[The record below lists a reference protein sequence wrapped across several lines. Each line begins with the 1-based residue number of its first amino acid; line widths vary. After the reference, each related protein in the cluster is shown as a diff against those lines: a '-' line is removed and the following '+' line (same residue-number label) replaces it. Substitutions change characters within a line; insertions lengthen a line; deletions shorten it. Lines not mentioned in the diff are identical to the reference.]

1 MVGTPSLISCNTA
14 RLYRFCNG
22 FGIVVIPRRF
32 RKQEDMFI
40 GFGRSVLYIFGQTV
54 CLVPDNIRTQ
64 IPSVRAECKG
74 KHPRDSNHILCLDS
88 VPHNRHSV
96 NRRRRI
102 GTVIVFA
109 VRFLRCPFPY
119 TLSASGIAVGNV
131 QPKRPV
137 VREYPPDL
145 PKHLY
150 QTADIRLR
158 RFLRPDLPVHAVIP
172 KPIIRRAC
180 YT

>member
-1 MVGTPSLISCNTA
+1 MLVG
-14 RLYRFCNG
+14 FC
-22 FGIVVIPRRF
+22 
-32 RKQEDMFI
+32 
-40 GFGRSVLYIFGQTV
+40 RSVPYIFGQTV
-54 CLVPDNIRTQ
+54 CFVPDDIRTQ
-64 IPSVRAECKG
+64 IPSVRTKRKG
-74 KHPRDSNHILCLDS
+74 KHPRNPDHILCLDS
-88 VPHNRHSV
+88 VPYNRHSV

-109 VRFLRCPFPY
+109 NCFLRCPFPY
-119 TLSASGIAVGNV
+119 SLSASGIAVGNV

-150 QTADIRLR
+150 QTADIRLW
-158 RFLRPDLPVHAVIP
+158 RFFYSDLPVHSVIP